1 MYSTDVLSHC
11 NTLDVSVINNHQIKA
26 DFYEKLPH
34 KPYCSWGKGERTLIR
49 SKSHAIR
56 FPLIQ
61 INTPHLINYLIFDID
76 APDAYLHFLDANLPT
91 PSWIAKNPK
100 NGHCHICYALKTPV
114 CKTENARMK
123 PLRYLASIEYSYAKK
138 LGADLRY
145 TGVLTK
151 NPLDADWQT
160 TFLSPIEYELAELAD
175 FIDLETKPKANEVSG
190 LGRNCMMFD
199 TVRFWAYKAIRA
211 HLNGGYDIW
220 YAEVLKVAIN
230 ANEAFLDPLG
240 YSEVKATAKSV
251 ARWVWRNHGSAEFQA
266 QFSAKQAR
274 KGRKGGLVSD
284 SSNGGKA
291 RSATYSDLRQEAF
304 KLHVNGVSNS
314 KIAEQLKVSR
324 RTVIRWLQ
332 GVTVQA

>member
-1 MYSTDVLSHC
+1 M
-11 NTLDVSVINNHQIKA
+11 INNHQIKA

-160 TFLSPIEYELAELAD
+160 TFLSPLEYELAELAD
-175 FIDLETKPKANEVSG
+175 FIDLETKPKAANEVSG
-190 LGRNCMMFD
+190 LGRIWHQEIKHIENHI
-199 TVRFWAYKAIRA
+199 YK
-211 HLNGGYDIW
+211 
-220 YAEVLKVAIN
+220 
-230 ANEAFLDPLG
+230 
-240 YSEVKATAKSV
+240 
-251 ARWVWRNHGSAEFQA
+251 
-266 QFSAKQAR
+266 
-274 KGRKGGLVSD
+274 
-284 SSNGGKA
+284 
-291 RSATYSDLRQEAF
+291 
-304 KLHVNGVSNS
+304 
-314 KIAEQLKVSR
+314 
-324 RTVIRWLQ
+324 
-332 GVTVQA
+332 

>member
-1 MYSTDVLSHC
+1 M
-11 NTLDVSVINNHQIKA
+11 INNHQIKA

-160 TFLSPIEYELAELAD
+160 TFLSPLEYELAELAD
-175 FIDLETKPKANEVSG
+175 FIDLETKPKAANEVSG

-199 TVRFWAYKAIRA
+199 TVRYWAYKAIRA
-211 HLNGGYDIW
+211 HLSGGFDRWHSDVIEQ
-220 YAEVLKVAIN
+220 AKN
-230 ANEAFLDPLG
+230 ANNAFIQPLP
-240 YSEVKATAKSV
+240 YSEVKATAKSI
-251 ARWVWRNHGSAEFQA
+251 ARWVWRNHSEAHAKFIERQA
-266 QFSAKQAR
+266 M
-274 KGRKGGLVSD
+274 KGRMGN
-284 SSNGGKA
+284 SSHGGKA
-291 RSATYSDLRQEAF
+291 RSAQYSDMRQEAL
-304 KLHVNGVSNS
+304 KLHVIGKSIKEISEYLNVHRNSVSKWIKNPCTS
-314 KIAEQLKVSR
+314 A
-324 RTVIRWLQ
+324 T
-332 GVTVQA
+332 

>member
-1 MYSTDVLSHC
+1 M
-11 NTLDVSVINNHQIKA
+11 INNHQIKA

-230 ANEAFLDPLG
+230 ANEAFLDPLCH
-240 YSEVKATAKSV
+240 SEVKATAKSV

-274 KGRKGGLVSD
+274 KGKAGAAAANAVGACST
-284 SSNGGKA
+284 GGKV
-291 RSATYSDLRQEAF
+291 RSQQYSDIRQEAL
-304 KLHVNGVSNS
+304 KLHVMGFNPTQ
-314 KIAEQLKVSR
+314 IAKKLNISRPSVYKWVKNCPKV
-324 RTVIRWLQ
+324 
-332 GVTVQA
+332 

>member
-1 MYSTDVLSHC
+1 M
-11 NTLDVSVINNHQIKA
+11 INNHQIKA

-160 TFLSPIEYELAELAD
+160 TFLSPLEYELAELAD

-199 TVRFWAYKAIRA
+199 TVRYWAYKAIRA
-211 HLNGGYDIW
+211 HLSGGYDLW

-230 ANEAFLDPLG
+230 SNEAFLDPLG

-266 QFSAKQAR
+266 QFSAKQAK
-274 KGRKGGLVSD
+274 KGRKGGLISD
-284 SSNGGKA
+284 SSHGGKA
-291 RSATYSDLRQEAF
+291 RSATYSDIRQEAL
-304 KLHVNGVSNS
+304 KLHVTGKSIKEISEFLNVHRNSVSKWVKNH
-314 KIAEQLKVSR
+314 AQ
-324 RTVIRWLQ
+324 
-332 GVTVQA
+332 VQA

>member
-1 MYSTDVLSHC
+1 
-11 NTLDVSVINNHQIKA
+11 LDVSVINNHQIKA

-160 TFLSPIEYELAELAD
+160 TF
-175 FIDLETKPKANEVSG
+175 
-190 LGRNCMMFD
+190 
-199 TVRFWAYKAIRA
+199 
-211 HLNGGYDIW
+211 
-220 YAEVLKVAIN
+220 
-230 ANEAFLDPLG
+230 
-240 YSEVKATAKSV
+240 
-251 ARWVWRNHGSAEFQA
+251 
-266 QFSAKQAR
+266 
-274 KGRKGGLVSD
+274 
-284 SSNGGKA
+284 
-291 RSATYSDLRQEAF
+291 
-304 KLHVNGVSNS
+304 
-314 KIAEQLKVSR
+314 
-324 RTVIRWLQ
+324 
-332 GVTVQA
+332 

>member
-199 TVRFWAYKAIRA
+199 TVRFW
-211 HLNGGYDIW
+211 
-220 YAEVLKVAIN
+220 VV
-230 ANEAFLDPLG
+230 
-240 YSEVKATAKSV
+240 V
-251 ARWVWRNHGSAEFQA
+251 
-266 QFSAKQAR
+266 
-274 KGRKGGLVSD
+274 
-284 SSNGGKA
+284 
-291 RSATYSDLRQEAF
+291 
-304 KLHVNGVSNS
+304 
-314 KIAEQLKVSR
+314 
-324 RTVIRWLQ
+324 
-332 GVTVQA
+332 

>member
-1 MYSTDVLSHC
+1 M
-11 NTLDVSVINNHQIKA
+11 INKHQFKA

-61 INTPHLINYLIFDID
+61 INSPHLINYLIFDID

-160 TFLSPIEYELAELAD
+160 TFLSPLEYELAELAD

-199 TVRFWAYKAIRA
+199 TVRYWAYKAIRA
-211 HLNGGYDIW
+211 HLSGGYDLW

-230 ANEAFLDPLG
+230 SNEAFLDPLG
-240 YSEVKATAKSV
+240 YSEVKATA
-251 ARWVWRNHGSAEFQA
+251 
-266 QFSAKQAR
+266 
-274 KGRKGGLVSD
+274 
-284 SSNGGKA
+284 
-291 RSATYSDLRQEAF
+291 
-304 KLHVNGVSNS
+304 
-314 KIAEQLKVSR
+314 
-324 RTVIRWLQ
+324 
-332 GVTVQA
+332 

>member
-1 MYSTDVLSHC
+1 M
-11 NTLDVSVINNHQIKA
+11 INNHQIKA

>member
-1 MYSTDVLSHC
+1 M
-11 NTLDVSVINNHQIKA
+11 INNHQIKA

-175 FIDLETKPKANEVSG
+175 FIDLETKPKAANEVSG

-274 KGRKGGLVSD
+274 KGKAGAAAANAVGACST
-284 SSNGGKA
+284 GGKV
-291 RSATYSDLRQEAF
+291 RSQQYSDIRQEAL
-304 KLHVNGVSNS
+304 KLHVMGFNPTQ
-314 KIAEQLKVSR
+314 IAKKLNISRPSVYKWVKNCPKV
-324 RTVIRWLQ
+324 
-332 GVTVQA
+332 

>member
-1 MYSTDVLSHC
+1 M
-11 NTLDVSVINNHQIKA
+11 INNHQIKA

-230 ANEAFLDPLG
+230 ANEAFLDPLCH
-240 YSEVKATAKSV
+240 SEVKATAKSV

-274 KGRKGGLVSD
+274 KGKAGAAAANAVGACST
-284 SSNGGKA
+284 GGKV
-291 RSATYSDLRQEAF
+291 RSQQYSDIRQEAL
-304 KLHVNGVSNS
+304 KLHVMGFNPTQ
-314 KIAEQLKVSR
+314 IAKKLNISRSSVYKWVKNCPKV
-324 RTVIRWLQ
+324 
-332 GVTVQA
+332 

>member
-1 MYSTDVLSHC
+1 M
-11 NTLDVSVINNHQIKA
+11 INNHQIKA
-26 DFYEKLPH
+26 NFYEKLPH

-100 NGHCHICYALKTPV
+100 NGHCHISYALKTPV

-151 NPLDADWQT
+151 NPLDTDWQT
-160 TFLSPIEYELAELAD
+160 TFLSPLEYELAELAD
-175 FIDLETKPKANEVSG
+175 FIDLETKPKAANEVSG

-211 HLNGGYDIW
+211 HLAVGFEKW
-220 YAEVLKVAIN
+220 HLEVLEQAKN
-230 ANEAFLDPLG
+230 ANGAFLEPLP

-251 ARWVWRNHGSAEFQA
+251 ARWVWRNHAEA
-266 QFSAKQAR
+266 HAKFIERQIS
-274 KGRKGGLVSD
+274 KGRLGGLKSD
-284 SSNGGKA
+284 SSHGGKA
-291 RSATYSDLRQEAF
+291 RSQQYSDMRQEAV
-304 KLHVNGVSNS
+304 KLHIQGVNNTQ
-314 KIAEQLKVSR
+314 IAELLKVNR
-324 RTVIRWLQ
+324 RTIIRWLQ